1 MPHPLMCCFLVVT
14 PLGTKLTYSLLVFRR
29 DLPGEIP
36 DPVGPPS
43 LFADSPEIPGWF
55 VSEQMTPAR
64 DLMGFQSSLSPINS
78 IPSGDSGE
86 RQSSSSSVA
95 SDGLDGD
102 VGLLTS
108 LLSLPPVGS
117 MTRASVSSDF
127 VVHVL

>member
-1 MPHPLMCCFLVVT
+1 M
-14 PLGTKLTYSLLVFRR
+14 
-29 DLPGEIP
+29 
-36 DPVGPPS
+36 
-43 LFADSPEIPGWF
+43 
-55 VSEQMTPAR
+55 SEQTTPVR